1 MRILVV
7 EDEQALRS
15 TLAEQFADQG
25 FIVDAAGDGVE
36 GLYFATE
43 YPIDLA
49 IVDLGL
55 PELPG
60 MELIR
65 RMRAAG
71 KTCPVLILTARG
83 QWQEKV
89 EGLQAG
95 ADDYVVKP
103 FHFEEVLARVQ
114 ALLRRSGGWADA
126 VLRSG
131 TVSLDTRSQQVSVGG
146 ENVDLT
152 SFEYRMLEC
161 LMLSAGKVMS
171 KAELTDRLY
180 NQDFERDS
188 NTIEV
193 FIRRLRKK
201 LDPDN
206 MLQPIE
212 TLRGRGYRW
221 NLEKSA

>member
-1 MRILVV
+1 MRLLVV

-103 FHFEEVLARVQ
+103 FHFEEVLARVR
-114 ALLRRSGGWADA
+114 ALLRRSGGWADS

-131 TVSLDTRSQQVSVGG
+131 PVSLDTRSQQVSVDGNDV
-146 ENVDLT
+146 ELT
-152 SFEYRMLEC
+152 S
-161 LMLSAGKVMS
+161 
-171 KAELTDRLY
+171 
-180 NQDFERDS
+180 
-188 NTIEV
+188 
-193 FIRRLRKK
+193 
-201 LDPDN
+201 
-206 MLQPIE
+206 
-212 TLRGRGYRW
+212 
-221 NLEKSA
+221 

>member
-1 MRILVV
+1 MRLLVV

-15 TLAEQFADQG
+15 TLVEQFADQG

-95 ADDYVVKP
+95 ADDYVDTP

>member
-1 MRILVV
+1 MRLLVV

>member
-1 MRILVV
+1 MRLLVV
-7 EDEQALRS
+7 EDEHALR
-15 TLAEQFADQG
+15 TMLAEQFAQNG
-25 FIVDAAGDGVE
+25 FIVDAASDGIE
-36 GLYFATE
+36 GLYYATE
-43 YPIDLA
+43 YPVDLA

-71 KTCPVLILTARG
+71 KTCTVLILTARG

-103 FHFEEVLARVQ
+103 FHFEEVLARVR
-114 ALLRRSGGWADA
+114 ALLRRSGGWADS

-131 TVSLDTRSQQVSVGG
+131 PVSLDTRSQQVSVDGNDV
-146 ENVDLT
+146 ELT

-201 LDPDN
+201 LDPAST
-206 MLQPIE
+206 LQPID